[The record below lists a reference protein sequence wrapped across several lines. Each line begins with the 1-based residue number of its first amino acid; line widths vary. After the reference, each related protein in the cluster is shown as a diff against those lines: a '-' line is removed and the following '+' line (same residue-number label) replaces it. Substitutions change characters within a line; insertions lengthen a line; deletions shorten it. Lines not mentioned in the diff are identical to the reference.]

1 MLEGSDAALAGEEKQ
16 DNFKLNLIF
25 YWTGAA
31 LSVFLMVGAIGWSY
45 QLIIRDISQIPIVR
59 AQLGPLRVAPEDP
72 GGLTAANQGLSVT
85 QLAVNEKPL
94 MSNEIHLA
102 PAAQILNAEN
112 LGLEVTNGVQS
123 NTDVGAFEIKEV
135 NAENSINLKALTNKI
150 EADKV
155 SKETASLS
163 KVAFS
168 QKRIEIE
175 NAVSLAL
182 SITDDPAA
190 SLTLLRPKIRPVTL
204 QKDNKITGEQIVT
217 NEPLFE
223 LTKGSAVVQLG
234 AFDSKNLAKSEWQRF
249 EKLLGSILIA
259 KKMIV
264 QEAESGG
271 KIFYRLRAAGF
282 DDISDARQFCTAI
295 SDKVACIPVVTR

>member
-1 MLEGSDAALAGEEKQ
+1 MLEGSDAALVGEEKQ

-45 QLIIRDISQIPIVR
+45 QLIIRDINQIPIVR

-123 NTDVGAFEIKEV
+123 NTDVGTLEIKEV
-135 NAENSINLKALTNKI
+135 NAENSINLKALSNKI

-175 NAVSLAL
+175 NAVSIAL

-190 SLTLLRPKIRPVTL
+190 SLTLMRPKIRPVIL
-204 QKDNKITGEQIVT
+204 QKDNKITGDQIVT
-217 NEPLFE
+217 NEPFFE

-234 AFDSKNLAKSEWQRF
+234 AFDSRNLAKSEWQRF